1 MPALQG
7 YRNWRKITPYVR
19 NGNCGPTGTTGPAGA
34 AGELL

>member
-7 YRNWRKITPYVR
+7 YRNWPNFTPYVR
-19 NGNCGPTGTTGPAGA
+19 NGNNGPGGATGPAGA